1 MILLG
6 SCTSKTDKPSVNA
19 NEDRNVKQE
28 SVEVQ
33 QAVPQIQHVSITGM
47 KFIPEVITVSK
58 GDTIIFT
65 NNDIVDHDVTE
76 EKSKAWTS
84 SVIHSGKSWRMVATE
99 SADYFCS
106 IHVVMKG
113 KIVVE

>member
-1 MILLG
+1 VNTQEE
-6 SCTSKTDKPSVNA
+6 TSIKQQPA
-19 NEDRNVKQE
+19 EDA
-28 SVEVQ
+28 
-33 QAVPQIQHVSITGM
+33 QAVPVKHHVSITGM

-76 EKSKAWTS
+76 EKSKSWTS
-84 SVIHSGKSWRMVATE
+84 SVIHSGKSWQMVANE
-99 SADYFCS
+99 SVDYFCS

-113 KIVVE
+113 KIIVE